1 MNELTIP
8 AGEAHTISEGE
19 TETHSGL
26 NIDGQLNIGGQL
38 NLGSEPEV
46 APHWLS
52 DNLSP
57 ERMDLIVRSF
67 ANFLSGMADSHE
79 ITGGFPPL
87 FRRLPDTPQR
97 PLVRLR

>member
-1 MNELTIP
+1 MSDL
-8 AGEAHTISEGE
+8 TISEGE
-19 TETHSGL
+19 THKIPEGETEVHSNINLEGGL
-26 NIDGQLNIGGQL
+26 ELSGQLNIGG
-38 NLGSEPEV
+38 EPEV
-46 APHWLS
+46 PPHILW

-67 ANFLSGMADSHE
+67 ANFLSGIVDSHE

-87 FRRLPDTPQR
+87 FRRLPGTPQR